1 MFVKN
6 TELGIRLVEKC
17 HKYKYFASDRNVS
30 LKKIKWKGVKSHM
43 SPVTDE
49 GELDI

>member
-6 TELGIRLVEKC
+6 TELGIRLVE
-17 HKYKYFASDRNVS
+17 KYKYFASDRNVS